1 MRDLPSLSGP
11 WTGFWVQMP
20 DRGGMTLQLRFDKK
34 NLHGKGDDQIGPF
47 QIQGQHSENGQVQFT
62 KRYASHKVRYQG
74 RWDGS
79 SIAGRWTIREWGWVD
94 YGEFE
99 IWPLGDDEERAIRPE
114 ELAIGQLDE
123 TPQAVPA
130 LT

>member
-20 DRGGMTLQLRFDKK
+20 ERGGMTLHLKFGKK
-34 NLHGKGDDQIGPF
+34 NLHGKGEDRIGPF
-47 QIQGQHSENGQVQFT
+47 QIQGGYDDEGQVQFT
-62 KRYASHKVRYQG
+62 KRYPYHKVRYRG
-74 RWDGS
+74 TWNGA
-79 SIAGRWTIREWGWVD
+79 SISGRWTIRDWGWVD
-94 YGEFE
+94 HREFE

-114 ELAIGQLDE
+114 ELSIDQLDE